1 MIWPNYE
8 TMYCRSESNKAIHYN
23 FWWQHNRVFI
33 YMYINFQ
40 LITFDDNIVECS
52 FTCILIFNFI
62 LMIWNR
68 YETMF
73 YHIQRATAIH
83 DDVGLQHR
91 MWGCGWDNM
100 TILGD
105 NYQIIHNRVF
115 IYIYIVFQLS
125 TNDMKQVWNNVWT
138 YSVCY
143 SHSWRLF
150 TATPHRWHWMSQFV
164 LLVPLLWIYT

>member
-8 TMYCRSESNKAIHYN
+8 TMYCRSECNKAIHYD

-40 LITFDDNIVECS
+40 LITFDDNIIECS

-73 YHIQRATAIH
+73 CHIQRATAIH
-83 DDVGLQHR
+83 DDVGLQHS
-91 MWGCGWDNM
+91 MWGCGWDIM
-100 TILGD
+100 TILGE

-115 IYIYIVFQLS
+115 IYIILFFKLVL
-125 TNDMKQVWNNVWT
+125 MIWNKYETMFKRTQFATVTHDYFLQQHRIGGIGWANL
-138 YSVCY
+138 CY
-143 SHSWRLF
+143 
-150 TATPHRWHWMSQFV
+150 
-164 LLVPLLWIYT
+164 